1 MKANREV
8 IDVEIVEAGTG
19 SELATVGREETA
31 LSADLVER
39 LERTKKKAG
48 RARSDSTRKAYASDW
63 SHFVA
68 FCDTVNLNP
77 LPALPGTVAL
87 YLDELD
93 EQGFKVATMQRRMS
107 AISVQHKAAGYLPPT
122 AHPDVCDTWEGIR
135 RDRAEQGRVSES
147 KTAAVGPVL
156 RQFLESIDTDTLQ
169 GKRDRAV
176 LLVGF
181 FGAFRRSE
189 LVALNVEDV
198 EFTDAGAT
206 VKVRR
211 SKTDQKGEG
220 AYKAIPRRSG
230 ETCPVAALV
239 EWIASDGIESGA
251 IFRSIRKGGSVVND
265 RRLSGRD
272 VARTVKRAADR
283 AGLDSAAFSGHSL
296 RSGFATTAAHAGASD
311 RSIMVQTGHK
321 SRAMV
326 DRYVQAARVWEDNAA
341 GLVSV

>member
-1 MKANREV
+1 MINTNV
-8 IDVEIVEAGTG
+8 IDIEIVEETET
-19 SELATVGREETA
+19 SLELAAVDRGETS
-31 LSADLVER
+31 LSVELVEDLQGAAR
-39 LERTKKKAG
+39 YAEQSRTE
-48 RARSDSTRKAYASDW
+48 STRKAYGSDW

-68 FCDTVNLNP
+68 YCEGVKADP
-77 LPALPGTVAL
+77 LPAEPATVAA
-87 YLDELD
+87 YLSRSSA
-93 EQGFKVATMQRRMS
+93 GFKVSTLQRRLS
-107 AISVQHKAAGYLPPT
+107 AISIRHKSAGFASPT
-122 AHPDVCDTWEGIR
+122 AHPIVADVWEGVR
-135 RDRAEQGRVSES
+135 RTHGAAPDA
-147 KTAAVGPVL
+147 KTAAVAPVL
-156 RQFLESIDTDTLQ
+156 RQFLESIDTGTLQ

-230 ETCPVAALV
+230 ETCPVTALV
-239 EWIASDGIESGA
+239 EWIESAGIESGA
-251 IFRSIRKGGSVVND
+251 IFRSIRKGGAVVND

-272 VARTVKRAADR
+272 VARTVKRAAAA
-283 AGLDSAAFSGHSL
+283 AGLDPATFSGHSL
-296 RSGFATTAAHAGASD
+296 RSGFATTAARAGASD